1 MSTPSFSADGIA
13 TPHAPATL
21 DEQRPSGLHSHKRSL
36 IALGALILGQGFVF
50 FDAWRSMIGQWWAS
64 ETFTHGFL
72 VGPISLFLIWR
83 QREMLRQI
91 PASPSVIG
99 IALLAI
105 CGFGWLLGELADV
118 NAVRQIAAVAALPAS
133 VLAVFG
139 FPLVRAVLFPLA
151 FLFFM
156 VPLGEFLLP
165 IMMEHT
171 ASFTITALRATGIPV
186 YREGLYFEIPTGR
199 WSVVEACS
207 GLRYLIASVV
217 LGTVYAYISYRS
229 MMRRVVFV
237 LASILVPVLANW
249 LRAYLIVMIGHL
261 SGMKYA
267 TGADHLVYGWVF
279 FGIVMGL
286 LFWLGSRWRE
296 DTEAPAPAAASAQAP
311 SAAATA
317 AAARELGQAQVLR
330 PEMVGTR
337 VAPWPA
343 RPMRTWIALA
353 AALAVLLPWRAM
365 PSILLDAPATGDLD
379 SAVARLP
386 GFIAGPLT
394 WQPHFTDAR
403 QFVTGRFEASG
414 SPVTMFVAYYAR
426 QRGDSE
432 MIRHGNTLVMSDDPA
447 ARIVSNRTATANVD
461 AGSQAVRE
469 VELVVE
475 GRRMLAWTWYDVGG
489 MTALD
494 DYRAK
499 AWTVLSALRGRGDRS
514 AVVVLLTPFED
525 GRPEAARARLEER
538 AKAVLPAIGKLTAGT
553 SARNS

>member
-1 MSTPSFSADGIA
+1 MSTPGFSAGAIA
-13 TPHAPATL
+13 APSDPLTL
-21 DEQRPSGLHSHKRSL
+21 GEQQPSGFHSHRRSL
-36 IALGALILGQGFVF
+36 IALGALLVAQVFVF
-50 FDAWRSMIGQWWAS
+50 FDAWRSMVGQWWAS
-64 ETFTHGFL
+64 ETFTHGLL

-83 QREMLRQI
+83 QREALRQV
-91 PASPSVIG
+91 PASPSLIG
-99 IALLAI
+99 VALLAI

-139 FPLVRAVLFPLA
+139 FQLVRAVLFPLA

-165 IMMEHT
+165 VMMEHT

-217 LGTVYAYISYRS
+217 LGTVYAYLSYRS
-229 MMRRVVFV
+229 VMRRVVFV
-237 LASILVPVLANW
+237 LASVLVPVLANW
-249 LRAYLIVMIGHL
+249 VRAYLIVMIGHL

-267 TGADHLVYGWVF
+267 TGADHLVYGWAF

-286 LFWLGSRWRE
+286 LFWFGSRWRE
-296 DTEAPAPAAASAQAP
+296 DTKGPRPAAAASMQRGQSQAP
-311 SAAATA
+311 HPAIVA
-317 AAARELGQAQVLR
+317 
-330 PEMVGTR
+330 GTH
-337 VAPWPA
+337 VAPRTA
-343 RPMRTWIALA
+343 RPLRTWIALA

-365 PSILLDAPATGDLD
+365 PAILLDAPATGDLD
-379 SAVARLP
+379 NVVARLP
-386 GFIAGPLT
+386 GFVAGPLT
-394 WQPHFTDAR
+394 WQPHYTDAR
-403 QFVTGRFEASG
+403 QLATGRFEGSG
-414 SPVTMFVAYYAR
+414 SSVSMFVAYYAR

-432 MIRHGNTLVMSDDPA
+432 MIRHGNTLVVSDDPA
-447 ARIVSNRTATANVD
+447 ARVVSNRTAVANIG

-475 GRRMLAWTWYDVGG
+475 GRRMLAWTWYDIGG

-499 AWTVLSALRGRGDRS
+499 ALTVLSALRGRGDRS
-514 AVVVLLTPFED
+514 AVVVLFTPFED
-525 GRPEAARARLEER
+525 GRPEAARARLDER
-538 AKAVLPAIGKLTAGT
+538 AKAVFPAIGQLTAGT